1 MDIAHIGPRKSPA
14 RPVRRDQHS
23 FLCPQAFML
32 RRCLNIEAAAQH
44 KSLRAEKGM
53 LIAAHRAGRAFT
65 RSYVGYIHAVS
76 HSLSGKYN
84 MPHGQTNAILLPI
97 VLEMYGSVIDKKL
110 AELAVCAGLGKA
122 AEGRKALA
130 GKFIKAVYE
139 LNEKLGIPKRIEG
152 IEEKDI
158 DMLAAYADQEAN
170 PLYPVP
176 VLWDRE
182 ALKEV
187 YRKARG

>member
-1 MDIAHIGPRKSPA
+1 M
-14 RPVRRDQHS
+14 PVWGRR
-23 FLCPQAFML
+23 
-32 RRCLNIEAAAQH
+32 
-44 KSLRAEKGM
+44 LRAEKDT
-53 LIAAHRAGRAFT
+53 LYE
-65 RSYVGYIHAVS
+65 SYA
-76 HSLSGKYN
+76 L
-84 MPHGQTNAILLPI
+84 M
-97 VLEMYGSVIDKKL
+97 E
-110 AELAVCAGLGKA
+110 
-122 AEGRKALA
+122 LA

>member
-1 MDIAHIGPRKSPA
+1 
-14 RPVRRDQHS
+14 
-23 FLCPQAFML
+23 
-32 RRCLNIEAAAQH
+32 
-44 KSLRAEKGM
+44 M

-76 HSLSGKYN
+76 HALSGKYN
-84 MPHGQTNAILLPI
+84 MPHGRTNATLLPM
-97 VLEMYGSVIDKKL
+97 VLEMYGPAVHRKL

-122 AEGRKALA
+122 AEGEKALA
-130 GKFIKAVYE
+130 EKFIAAVYA
-139 LNEKLGIPKRIEG
+139 LNEKLGIPKKIEG

-158 DMLAAYADQEAN
+158 EQLATYADKEAN

-176 VLWDRE
+176 VLWDKE